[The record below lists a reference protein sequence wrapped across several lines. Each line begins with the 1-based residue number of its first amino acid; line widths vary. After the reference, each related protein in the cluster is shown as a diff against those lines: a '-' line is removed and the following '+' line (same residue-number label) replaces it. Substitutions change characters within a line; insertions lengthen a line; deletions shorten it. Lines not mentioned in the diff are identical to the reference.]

1 MKHAVFLA
9 IVLALPAIAQETG
22 DVQVSPETAARCKA
36 EGGCVLI
43 SRKVM
48 DALLLDSYK
57 EGIADTAK
65 YFEGMTCR
73 KKETV

>member
-1 MKHAVFLA
+1 MKHAFLLAA
-9 IVLALPAIAQETG
+9 ILALPAIAQETG

-48 DALLLDSYK
+48 EELLQDSYK

-65 YFEGMTCR
+65 YLEGMTCR